1 MLYDQGMNESADRG
15 SALPGPE
22 VEAASRTE
30 AADTDNAGSVRSQP
44 SRLAA
49 LFAPWL
55 GMVRPRRAAA
65 LLADSPAWL
74 VVLTLLLSSLA
85 IPLVI
90 LFLAL
95 WEVSN
100 AFGSRYPLRALAAA
114 WSEWHENTVI
124 GLPELIEFFVTTGL
138 MVLTLFVAWLQLAY
152 VHQGESTRKAFKRSV
167 AAVVSCM
174 GWLFALT
181 LLIGWMILARF
192 FMLLGPEELVA
203 FCTIVTFLIFLVYR
217 VAAACESARGPSR
230 IANID
235 PRCEWCGYNL
245 THVPETGKCPE
256 CGTAVALSLRSDLRR
271 TGVAWERE
279 EGPDHW
285 LPTTLQV
292 LKEPTRFYRSLH
304 VRGDERRGR
313 QFVRPHY
320 VLIGVGAFFWLL
332 TFLLCIGVEDVPGET
347 LCVSVL
353 LSEFAVLAGWGV
365 HRLVGALAFTMCLIR
380 NSLPEPERARRVM
393 AYETAYLWV
402 FCLYNG
408 LLFTSFFLWEAW
420 MSDLV
425 SGSSGSFPGPFRL
438 PLEVV
443 AVLLGN
449 LTLALLWFW
458 RYAIAIRAVRWSNF

>member
-1 MLYDQGMNESADRG
+1 MISHYEIRHRSLSETWLLWHQG
-15 SALPGPE
+15 GP
-22 VEAASRTE
+22 
-30 AADTDNAGSVRSQP
+30 
-44 SRLAA
+44 
-49 LFAPWL
+49 
-55 GMVRPRRAAA
+55 
-65 LLADSPAWL
+65 
-74 VVLTLLLSSLA
+74 
-85 IPLVI
+85 
-90 LFLAL
+90 
-95 WEVSN
+95 
-100 AFGSRYPLRALAAA
+100 
-114 WSEWHENTVI
+114 I
-124 GLPELIEFFVTTGL
+124 GVAEGIIFFVTMAL
-138 MVLTLFVAWLQLAY
+138 IVLSLFVAWLQLAY
-152 VHQGESTRKAFKRSV
+152 VHQGESTREAFKRSV

-174 GWLFALT
+174 GWLFSLT
-181 LLIGWMILARF
+181 LLLGWMILASL
-192 FMLLGPEELVA
+192 FMLFAPEELAA
-203 FCTIVTFLIFLVYR
+203 FCAIVTAQVFLVYR
-217 VAAACESARGPSR
+217 VVTACESARGPSR
-230 IANID
+230 TANID

-256 CGTAVALSLRSDLRR
+256 CGTDVALSLRSDLRR
-271 TGVAWERE
+271 SGVAWERE

-292 LKEPTRFYRSLH
+292 LKEPTRFYQSLH

-332 TFLLCIGVEDVPGET
+332 LFLLAEDEPGSEESG
-347 LCVSVL
+347 LILAFSIL
-353 LSEFAVLAGWGV
+353 LAGLAVLAGWGV
-365 HRLVGALAFTMCLIR
+365 HRLVGALAFTVCLIR

-425 SGSSGSFPGPFRL
+425 SGSPGSFPGPLIL

-458 RYAIAIRAVRWSNF
+458 RYVIAFRAVRWSNF